1 MGSITVVLGS
11 LIPGQWGS
19 LDIENGARL
28 VLVVVQVLEI
38 AAVAGDHRLVV

>member
-11 LIPGQWGS
+11 LIPEQGS
-19 LDIENGARL
+19 LDIEIGVRL